1 MKIFLDNIKKKKY
14 NKDKRMVFIDLHI
27 ENPESVNNVNM
38 EENFFGQTVTVN
50 EQAGNIYFLQ
60 LLYGLPF
67 LNADNITIDAN
78 SIGLHMN
85 FNSNDYF
92 FNPNNQNITPVLRV
106 DNIDEQTLG
115 NTIQQLNT
123 FKQSLPGVNFFQ
135 IGQQTMA
142 SEPLDYAS
150 LILAIQCIWGEFRSD
165 RICQDLKHDRV
176 NTNDDI
182 NSHKYV
188 NAAYNRYKYI
198 YDHSSQHQVRYIHPL
213 LFPKI
218 FQLVF
223 PDNYIPQSTDEHD
236 IDIGNY
242 NQSITAHNLQY
253 IQNPNTVLYIYR
265 DPLTQIINNVQQV
278 QNDLIENTPSP
289 ASPPH
294 PPPPM
299 PTA

>member
-1 MKIFLDNIKKKKY
+1 
-14 NKDKRMVFIDLHI
+14 MVFIDLHI
-27 ENPESVNNVNM
+27 ENPDSVNNVNM

-67 LNADNITIDAN
+67 LNADNIPINAN
-78 SIGLHMN
+78 SIELHMN
-85 FNSNDYF
+85 FSSNDYF
-92 FNPNNQNITPVLRV
+92 FNPGNQNISPVLRV
-106 DNIDEQTLG
+106 DNIDEETLG

-123 FKQSLPGVNFFQ
+123 FKQSIPGVNFFQ
-135 IGQQTMA
+135 IVGQQTTV
-142 SEPLDYAS
+142 SEPLDSAS

-165 RICQDLKHDRV
+165 RICQDLKHERV

-188 NAAYNRYKYI
+188 NAAYNRYKYV
-198 YDHSSQHQVRYIHPL
+198 YDHSSQHQVCYIHPL

-223 PDNYIPQSTDEHD
+223 PDNDIPKSTDEHD

-242 NQSITAHNLQY
+242 NQSITAHNVDY

-278 QNDLIENTPSP
+278 QNNFNENTPP
-289 ASPPH
+289 I
-294 PPPPM
+294 

>member
-1 MKIFLDNIKKKKY
+1 
-14 NKDKRMVFIDLHI
+14 MVFIDLHI

-38 EENFFGQTVTVN
+38 NENFFGQTVTVN

-60 LLYGLPF
+60 QLYGLPF
-67 LNADNITIDAN
+67 LNASNIPINAN

-85 FNSNDYF
+85 FISNDYF
-92 FNPNNQNITPVLRV
+92 FHPGNQNITPVLRV
-106 DNIDEQTLG
+106 DNIDEETLG

-123 FKQSLPGVNFFQ
+123 FKQSLPTVDFFQ
-135 IGQQTMA
+135 IVGQQTMDA
-142 SEPLDYAS
+142 EPLDSAS

-188 NAAYNRYKYI
+188 NAAYNRYKFV
-198 YDHSSQHQVRYIHPL
+198 YDHSSQHQVCYIHPL

-218 FQLVF
+218 FQLIF
-223 PDNYIPQSTDEHD
+223 PDNYIPQSTDEND

-253 IQNPNTVLYIYR
+253 IQDPNTVLYIYR

-278 QNDLIENTPSP
+278 HNDFIAGALP
-289 ASPPH
+289 